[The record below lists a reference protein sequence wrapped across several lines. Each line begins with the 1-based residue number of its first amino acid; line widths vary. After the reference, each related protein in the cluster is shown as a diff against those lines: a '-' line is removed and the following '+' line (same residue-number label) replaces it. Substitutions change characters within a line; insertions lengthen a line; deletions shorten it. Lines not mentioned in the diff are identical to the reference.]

1 MILPQV
7 VSTSQRWKVYALGG
21 GLGHLNR
28 ALSVSRAATSRGHR
42 VDILVNSRLAPSIPW
57 NEEIGPDSKLS
68 MVSPSAS
75 PSETSQAVSKWL
87 QNGRFD
93 RLVVDTFPRGLAGEL
108 PAYLN
113 SIDIPK
119 VLVHRKLNHEYVIKC
134 DLASAVRRFD
144 LILVPGEKAPF
155 ASEKNARVTQP
166 WLIRDSAELLTPCRS
181 RIELGVEAGDHRPI
195 LVVCTTGQER
205 EKRFFMD
212 LAASLEAL
220 LPQWIVRT
228 ACIGSKSRGFSTWPL
243 IRLLPGVSGLVGGG
257 GYNLVNE
264 ARATNTPLLAFALPR
279 RYDRQAN
286 RLCRNERVRH
296 LDEVVERIV
305 VRDKVLCMPSYSNGV
320 HDAVDLIERA
330 QSSD

>member
-1 MILPQV
+1 M
-7 VSTSQRWKVYALGG
+7 STSQRWKVYALGG

-57 NEEIGPDSKLS
+57 SEEIGPDSNLS

-75 PSETSQAVSKWL
+75 PGETSQAVSKWL
-87 QNGRFD
+87 QKGSFD

-108 PAYLN
+108 PAHLN

-119 VLVHRKLNHEYVIKC
+119 VLVHRELNHEYVMEC
-134 DLASAVRRFD
+134 ELANAVQRFD
-144 LILVPGEKAPF
+144 LILVPGEEAPF
-155 ASEKNARVTQP
+155 ASEKNARMTQP

-181 RIELGVEAGDHRPI
+181 RMELGVEAEDDRPI
-195 LVVCTTGQER
+195 LVVCTTGLDR
-205 EKRFFMD
+205 EKRFFME
-212 LAASLEAL
+212 LSVSLKAL
-220 LPQWIVRT
+220 LPLWIIRT
-228 ACIGSKSRGFSTWPL
+228 ACIGQSSGELSTWPL
-243 IRLLPGVSGLVGGG
+243 IRVLPGVSGVVGGG

-286 RLCRNERVRH
+286 RLCGHERVRH
-296 LDEVVERIV
+296 LNEVVERIGASGH
-305 VRDKVLCMPSYSNGV
+305 VLSAPAYSNGV
-320 HDAVDLIERA
+320 HDAVDLIEQAGRGL
-330 QSSD
+330 